1 MKLQI
6 EEERGTI
13 QKNFN
18 KQKTKNMLASIAYYQ
33 NEFNQFLNK
42 KIQIKAPERLYQPI
56 SYILNSGGK
65 RLRPVLTLMT
75 AELYGT
81 AYTKALDAALAIEIA
96 HNFTLVHD
104 DIMDKAP
111 IRRGKAT
118 IHTKWNLNTA
128 ILSGD
133 MMLVQAYQLFENY
146 EGRTFKE
153 LFKLFNKTALQACEG
168 QQYDIDFERQKKVS
182 EKEYLT
188 MIESKTAIGLAT
200 CMQMGAIVADASE
213 MDINNLGLFGKNL
226 GMAFQLQ
233 DDYLDAFGSASTFG
247 KAIGKDIVEN
257 KKTYLYIKAMNNLPP
272 KKAAQLKALYANNA
286 AIQSENKV
294 ALVKELFIESG
305 APALLKNQVNTYT
318 EAAFDIIPQ
327 LRIASGHKL
336 VLKHLGQRLMKRV
349 V

>member
-1 MKLQI
+1 
-6 EEERGTI
+6 
-13 QKNFN
+13 
-18 KQKTKNMLASIAYYQ
+18 MLASIAFYQ
-33 NEFNQFLNK
+33 NEFNQYLNK
-42 KIQIKAPERLYQPI
+42 KVQIKAPESLYQPI

-81 AYTKALDAALAIEIA
+81 SYKEALDAALAIEIA

-128 ILSGD
+128 ILAGD

-146 EGRTFKE
+146 EGRVFKE

-168 QQYDIDFERQKKVS
+168 QQYDIDFERQKEVS

-200 CMQMGAIVADASE
+200 CMQMGAIVANASE
-213 MDINNLGLFGKNL
+213 ADINNLGLFGKNL

-233 DDYLDAFGSASTFG
+233 DDYLDAFGSSSSFG
-247 KAIGKDIVEN
+247 KAIGKDIIEN
-257 KKTYLYIKAMNNLPP
+257 KKTYLYIEALNNLPTE
-272 KKAAQLKALYANNA
+272 KVKQLKAIYADSNP
-286 AIQSENKV
+286 IRPEEKV
-294 ALVKELFIESG
+294 ALVKELFVESG
-305 APALLKNQVNTYT
+305 APGILKDKVTAYT
-318 EAAFDIIPQ
+318 EAAFNIIPK
-327 LRIASGHKL
+327 LHIASGHQL

>member
-1 MKLQI
+1 
-6 EEERGTI
+6 
-13 QKNFN
+13 
-18 KQKTKNMLASIAYYQ
+18 MLASIAFYQ
-33 NEFNQFLNK
+33 NEFNQYLNK
-42 KIQIKAPERLYQPI
+42 KVQVKAPESLYQPI

-81 AYTKALDAALAIEIA
+81 SYTKALDAALAIEIA

-104 DIMDKAP
+104 DIMDNAP
-111 IRRGKAT
+111 IRRGKET

-146 EGRTFKE
+146 EGRIFKD

-168 QQYDIDFERQKKVS
+168 QQYDIDFERQKAVS
-182 EKEYLT
+182 EAAYLT

-200 CMQMGAIVADASE
+200 CMQMGAIVAEASE
-213 MDINNLGLFGKNL
+213 ADIHNLGLFGKNL

-233 DDYLDAFGSASTFG
+233 DDYLDVFGSASTFG

-257 KKTYLYIKAMNNLPP
+257 KKTYLYIKALSNLPTE
-272 KKAAQLKALYANNA
+272 KAKQLEALYANNA
-286 AIQSENKV
+286 VIHAEEKV
-294 ALVKELFIESG
+294 ALVKKLFVESG
-305 APALLKNQVNTYT
+305 APTLLQNQVNAYT
-318 EAAFDIIPQ
+318 EAAFDILPK
-327 LRIASGHKL
+327 LHIAQGHQL
-336 VLKHLGQRLMKRV
+336 VLKHLGQRLMKRAV
-349 V
+349 

>member
-1 MKLQI
+1 
-6 EEERGTI
+6 
-13 QKNFN
+13 
-18 KQKTKNMLASIAYYQ
+18 MLASIAFYQ
-33 NEFNQFLNK
+33 NEINQYLNK
-42 KIQIKAPERLYQPI
+42 KVQIKAPESLYQPI

-81 AYTKALDAALAIEIA
+81 SYKKALDAALAIEIA

-104 DIMDKAP
+104 DIMDNAP
-111 IRRGKAT
+111 IRRGKET

-146 EGRTFKE
+146 EGGVFKK

-168 QQYDIDFERQKKVS
+168 QQYDIDFERQKVVS

-200 CMQMGAIVADASE
+200 CMQMGAIVAEASE
-213 MDINNLGLFGKNL
+213 EDIRNLGLFGQNL
-226 GMAFQLQ
+226 GIAFQLQ
-233 DDYLDAFGSASTFG
+233 DDYLDTFGTASTFG

-257 KKTYLYIKAMNNLPP
+257 KKTYLYIKALENLP
-272 KKAAQLKALYANNA
+272 KEKAKQLEALYDNNA
-286 AIQSENKV
+286 IIQADKKV

-305 APALLKNQVNTYT
+305 APSFLQNQVNAYT
-318 EAAFDIIPQ
+318 EAAFDIIPK
-327 LRIASGHKL
+327 LHIAHSHQL

>member
-1 MKLQI
+1 
-6 EEERGTI
+6 
-13 QKNFN
+13 
-18 KQKTKNMLASIAYYQ
+18 MLASIAFYQ
-33 NEFNQFLNK
+33 NEFNQYLNK
-42 KIQIKAPERLYQPI
+42 KIQIKAPESLYQPI

-81 AYTKALDAALAIEIA
+81 SYKEALDAALAIEIA

-146 EGRTFKE
+146 EGRVFKE

-168 QQYDIDFERQKKVS
+168 QQYDIDFERQKEVT

-200 CMQMGAIVADASE
+200 CMQMGAIVAGASE
-213 MDINNLGLFGKNL
+213 EDINNLGMFGKNL
-226 GMAFQLQ
+226 GIAFQLQ
-233 DDYLDAFGSASTFG
+233 DDYLDAFGTTSTFG
-247 KAIGKDIVEN
+247 KAIGKDIIEN
-257 KKTYLYIKAMNNLPP
+257 KKTYLYIKALENLASS
-272 KKAAQLKALYANNA
+272 KVKHLRDLYSDNQ
-286 AIQSENKV
+286 AISPDEKV
-294 ALVKELFIESG
+294 AIVKELFIESG
-305 APALLKNQVNTYT
+305 ATTLLEKQVQKYT
-318 EAAFDIIPQ
+318 EAAFDILPK
-327 LRIASGHKL
+327 LHIAQGHQL
-336 VLKHLGQRLMKRV
+336 VLKHLGQRLMKRAV
-349 V
+349 

>member
-1 MKLQI
+1 
-6 EEERGTI
+6 
-13 QKNFN
+13 
-18 KQKTKNMLASIAYYQ
+18 MLASIAFYQ
-33 NEFNQFLNK
+33 NEFNQYLNK
-42 KIQIKAPERLYQPI
+42 RVQVKAPENLYQPI
-56 SYILNSGGK
+56 AYILNSGGK

-81 AYTKALDAALAIEIA
+81 PYTKALDAALAIEIA

-168 QQYDIDFERQKKVS
+168 QQYDIDFERQKEVN
-182 EKEYLT
+182 EAEYLS

-200 CMQMGAIVADASE
+200 CMQMGAIVAEASE
-213 MDINNLGLFGKNL
+213 EDINNLGLFGKNL

-247 KAIGKDIVEN
+247 KAIGKDIIEN
-257 KKTYLYIKAMNNLPP
+257 KKTYLYIKAINNLPIE
-272 KKAAQLKALYANNA
+272 KAAQLEALYDNNTA
-286 AIQSENKV
+286 VQPEKKV
-294 ALVKELFIESG
+294 ALVKKLFVESE
-305 APALLKNQVNTYT
+305 APTLLKNRVNHYT
-318 EAAFDIIPQ
+318 EAAFNIIPKLQ
-327 LRIASGHKL
+327 IASGHKV